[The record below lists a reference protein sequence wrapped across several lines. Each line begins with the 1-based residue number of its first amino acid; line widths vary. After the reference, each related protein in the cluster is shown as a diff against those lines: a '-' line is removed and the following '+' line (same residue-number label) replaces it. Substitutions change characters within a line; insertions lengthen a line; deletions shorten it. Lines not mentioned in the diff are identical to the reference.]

1 MAEREWFE
9 MNYGETARVLNTYA
23 SICKIYQDLDSP
35 YFNWKKDNVE
45 VAERLIP
52 LISDFLVRV
61 PEGVT
66 KDLTINPEKI
76 KKRCLEIIADKPKE

>member
-1 MAEREWFE
+1 MAERECFE
-9 MNYGETARVLNTYA
+9 MNYGETAQVLNTYA

-35 YFNWKKDNVE
+35 YFCWKKDNVE
-45 VAERLIP
+45 VAKRLIP
-52 LISDFLVRV
+52 LISDFLVKV

-66 KDLTINPEKI
+66 KDLTINPEQI